1 MTTQPRRTRL
11 TPQLVIGIAV
21 ATVGVLFTL
30 DNLGFLYAGDF
41 LRFWPIVLVVI
52 GAVQITDA
60 RTPARVIS
68 GLIWLFLGSVM
79 LGERLDLFRWNVWDF
94 WPVVLVAAGGYIV
107 WQAFVRDSGKSRE
120 ADSAGMVSGIAV
132 LGGFQRKLGSDDF
145 RGGEL
150 TAFMGGCHLDLRG
163 AKMVGGEAVLT
174 VFAMMG
180 GIELKVPEDW
190 RVVVDVVPFLGGI
203 EDRSM
208 PPQEESSPRLV
219 VKGFVMMGGV
229 EVRN

>member
-1 MTTQPRRTRL
+1 MIQPHRTRL

-21 ATVGVLFTL
+21 AAVGVLFTL
-30 DNLGFLYAGDF
+30 DNLGFLYARDF

-68 GLIWLFLGSVM
+68 GLIWLFFGSIM
-79 LGERLDLFRWNVWDF
+79 LGERLDLFRWDVWDF
-94 WPVVLVAAGGYIV
+94 WPLILVVAGGYIV
-107 WQAFVRDSGKSRE
+107 WQAFVRDPARPRS
-120 ADSAGMVSGIAV
+120 ADATGMVSGIAV
-132 LGGFQRKLGSDDF
+132 LGGFQRKVGSDEF

-150 TAFMGGCHLDLRG
+150 TAFMGGCHVDLRG
-163 AKMVGGEAVLT
+163 AKMAGNEAVLT

-203 EDRSM
+203 EDRTTQ
-208 PPQEESSPRLV
+208 PQESSSPRLV

-229 EVRN
+229 ELRN